1 MTTTVPVL
9 HRGARAI
16 TPHEFVDALRA
27 TCPPR
32 FAHARSR
39 THRPIALAVSG
50 GVDSMALAF
59 LCSKIRSVDHWALVA
74 DHPVSTPVGI
84 TVNHCLREGST
95 EEADKVTS
103 AVRQL
108 GLRSAVYRIRWE
120 EVLPR
125 GTNPNDLPNI
135 ETLARYHRYR
145 RLGVFCSEGNIAALL
160 TAHHEDDQYETVLMR
175 LLSGHGYRGLQGM
188 RPATDIPE
196 CYDLHRVYQSG
207 FADQERKGG
216 GLYAA
221 APNNAERRILK
232 RELRHQADPAVIA
245 REIEEGVKTEVATA
259 YLEEFSGVGKRAKRI
274 PSIVPLDTEDGGV
287 MVYRPLLQFSKDRL
301 VATCVENN
309 VPWFEDHTNTD
320 QTLTLRN
327 AVRHMHRNYKLPEA
341 LQKPAILRLAARCR
355 TRVLTAE
362 DEAERLF
369 ENLFI
374 HEFSAN
380 AGTVSVTL
388 PQFVFPTVPRR
399 SSTSATARERRVAH
413 YRHIAAIFLRRL
425 IRMVTPERE
434 LSQPAQ
440 LSHLVSMLF
449 PNLCLGSPT
458 PPPKPYVICSV
469 LFTPLPNPTST
480 SVPSSTHSS
489 AQRWFLARAPH
500 PSNIPRPTT
509 TFTEL
514 PFARRVARDPVHW
527 KVKVWTEFRQ
537 YDGRFWISLLHR
549 LPCRVQVMPLEPE
562 HLKPF
567 REALIEG
574 QRKVGEEGKG
584 KERAGHGS
592 TMGVGEGFGNA
603 PGTDKGADPGKTLMA
618 LLGRHAPGKTR
629 FTLPAIYA
637 TIDVS
642 RLLRGGGWWDD
653 SWVDEAIPAESESN
667 GNGVEGAISGDD
679 NQTTTAST
687 SHPPTTE
694 DPTTP
699 TTTTITPNT
708 DTTNTTPSTTPNT
721 WITPTPPNSTDN
733 KLETQFLAQ
742 YRSRTMSAKHAQRL
756 AWERHIKA
764 LAKEDGRLYLLA
776 LPTLGIGLPGL
787 DEWLRWQIRYRKVDG
802 ELLSVGRMGW
812 RRMGRRGWRGVVLG
826 KRGLRRRAG
835 RLGKGTVR
843 RGR

>member
-1 MTTTVPVL
+1 MTTTAPVL

-16 TPHEFVDALRA
+16 TPHEFVEALRA

-108 GLRSAVYRIRWE
+108 GLRSAVYKIRWE

-388 PQFVFPTVPRR
+388 PQFIFPTVPRR

-425 IRMVTPERE
+425 ITMVTPERE

-449 PNLCLGSPT
+449 PNLCLGSPA

-480 SVPSSTHSS
+480 SFPPFTHSS

-509 TFTEL
+509 TFNEL

-567 REALIEG
+567 REALTEG
-574 QRKVGEEGKG
+574 HRKDAEQGKG
-584 KERAGHGS
+584 KEG
-592 TMGVGEGFGNA
+592 
-603 PGTDKGADPGKTLMA
+603 TLMA

-642 RLLRGGGWWDD
+642 RLLRGEGWWDD
-653 SWVDEAIPAESESN
+653 SWDSTTITT
-667 GNGVEGAISGDD
+667 
-679 NQTTTAST
+679 TTTAPNINIT
-687 SHPPTTE
+687 DT
-694 DPTTP
+694 
-699 TTTTITPNT
+699 TPNT
-708 DTTNTTPSTTPNT
+708 TPNTTPETTPNT

-802 ELLSVGRMGW
+802 ELLSVSRMGW

-826 KRGLRRRAG
+826 KRGLSRRAG
-835 RLGKGTVR
+835 RLGKGSIR

>member
-1 MTTTVPVL
+1 M
-9 HRGARAI
+9 
-16 TPHEFVDALRA
+16 
-27 TCPPR
+27 
-32 FAHARSR
+32 R
-39 THRPIALAVSG
+39 TALAVSG

-74 DHPVSTPVGI
+74 DHPVSTPVGV
-84 TVNHCLREGST
+84 TVNHCLREGSS
-95 EEADKVTS
+95 EEAEKVAS

-108 GLRSAVYRIRWE
+108 GLRSAVYKIRWD

-145 RLGVFCSEGNIAALL
+145 RLGIFCSEGNIAALL

-207 FADQERKGG
+207 FQDQEQRGG
-216 GLYAA
+216 GFYAA
-221 APNNAERRILK
+221 APSNAERRILK
-232 RELRHQADPAVIA
+232 RELRHQADPAAIA

-259 YLEEFSGVGKRAKRI
+259 YLEEEYSGVGKRAKRI

-301 VATCVENN
+301 VATCAENN
-309 VPWFEDHTNTD
+309 VPWFEDHTNAD

-380 AGTVSVTL
+380 AGTISVTI

-399 SSTSATARERRVAH
+399 SSTSATAREGRIAH
-413 YRHIAAIFLRRL
+413 YRHVAATFLRRL
-425 IRMVTPERE
+425 IAMVTPERE

-449 PNLCLGSPT
+449 PNLCLGSPA

-469 LFTPLPNPTST
+469 LFTPLPNQTST
-480 SVPSSTHSS
+480 SPPSSSTHSS

-500 PSNIPRPTT
+500 PSNIPRPITN
-509 TFTEL
+509 FNEL
-514 PFARRVARDPVHW
+514 PFARRVTRHPAHW

-537 YDGRFWISLLHR
+537 YDGRFWIRLLHR
-549 LPCRVQVMPLEPE
+549 LPCRVQIMPLEPE

-567 REALIEG
+567 REALTKG
-574 QRKVGEEGKG
+574 QPKGGEKEKG
-584 KERAGHGS
+584 KEGTGHGS
-592 TMGVGEGFGNA
+592 AIGVGEGIGNT

-637 TIDVS
+637 TLDVS
-642 RLLRGGGWWDD
+642 RLLRGEGWWDD
-653 SWVDEAIPAESESN
+653 SWVDEEIRGESES
-667 GNGVEGAISGDD
+667 GGKAVEGEIPRDD
-679 NQTTTAST
+679 NKTPTAST
-687 SHPPTTE
+687 SPLPTTANH
-694 DPTTP
+694 
-699 TTTTITPNT
+699 TTTTITTTTPNT
-708 DTTNTTPSTTPNT
+708 NNTNTTPNTTPNATPNT
-721 WITPTPPNSTDN
+721 WITPTPPNPTDD
-733 KLETQFLAQ
+733 KLETQFLTQ
-742 YRSRTMSAKHAQRL
+742 YRSRTMSATHAQRL

-764 LAKEDGRLYLLA
+764 VAKEEGRLHLLA

-787 DEWLRWQIRYRKVDG
+787 EEWLRWQVRYRKVDG
-802 ELLSVGRMGW
+802 ELLSVSRMGW
-812 RRMGRRGWRGVVLG
+812 RRVGRRGLRMSVLG
-826 KRGLRRRAG
+826 KRGLRRFRRRVG
-835 RLGKGTVR
+835 RMGRGKEKRVE
-843 RGR
+843 